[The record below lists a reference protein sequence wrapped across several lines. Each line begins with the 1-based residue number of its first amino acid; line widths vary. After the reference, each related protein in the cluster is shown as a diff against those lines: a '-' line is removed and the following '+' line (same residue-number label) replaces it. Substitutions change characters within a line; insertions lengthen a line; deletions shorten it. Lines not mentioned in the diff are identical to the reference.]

1 MNWLKQPKDKLLAVL
16 AVALLLGVTLM
27 MADERP
33 QGAGIWPGKE
43 TAPAS
48 STPAVDVAKT
58 GRGAELAS
66 QERLLSDR
74 VSNAV
79 SKIEGVGAT
88 EVVVSLAQGTR
99 SEYATNN
106 NANNK
111 KIEEKD
117 KSGGTRVTSDSTD
130 SRTVVVVK
138 ESSAAKE
145 QPVVVREM
153 RYEIAG
159 VLVVAEGAK
168 DAAVRQNISRAVCTL
183 LDIPAH
189 KVSVFPREEKR

>member
-16 AVALLLGVTLM
+16 AAVIFLGVALMT
-27 MADERP
+27 AEERR
-33 QGAGIWPGKE
+33 QGSGIWPGQE
-43 TAPAS
+43 AAPTSATAAAES
-48 STPAVDVAKT
+48 AKT
-58 GRGAELAS
+58 GRGSELAA
-66 QERLLSDR
+66 QERLLSER
-74 VSNAV
+74 VASAV

-88 EVVVSLAQGTR
+88 EVVVSLAQGTQ
-99 SEYATNN
+99 SEYATNS

-117 KSGGTRVTSDSTD
+117 KSGGTRVTSDNTD

-138 ESSAAKE
+138 ESTAAKE
-145 QPVVVREM
+145 QPVVVREL
-153 RYEIAG
+153 RYQVAG
-159 VLVVAEGAK
+159 VLVVAEGAR
-168 DAAVRQNISRAVCTL
+168 DANVRQNISRAVCTL